1 MSVQPTSM
9 LENIHL
15 SLPYSPKTAAEEYE
29 KCCFIMTASGREM
42 SLKKSVIKYSPSNAA
57 EGEAY

>member
-1 MSVQPTSM
+1 M